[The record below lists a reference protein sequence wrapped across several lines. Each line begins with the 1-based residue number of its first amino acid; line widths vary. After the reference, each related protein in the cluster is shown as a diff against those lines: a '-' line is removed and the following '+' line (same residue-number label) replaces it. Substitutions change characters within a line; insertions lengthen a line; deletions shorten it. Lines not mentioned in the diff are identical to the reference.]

1 MAVPAIGPLGMPDN
15 QFKAAMINTS
25 SFAAQGTGTAK
36 KQAESEKMEHHQEDH
51 QLEDESITLSDQ
63 AQKEAKQASEQEA
76 EQQSKE
82 TRDERQLR
90 ERRTQSASGHAAMAT
105 GAKDKDKMKE
115 VKGEKPPAAD
125 EGDPLTMLESA
136 ETEIGQASIT
146 GTLDEETKKLRGKRK
161 EEDLAF
167 GGGDVVKRNLY
178 GSDSETVYPKQPEVK
193 PEVIEKAM
201 NRDPEEILKDVPP
214 QFKATAQM
222 MVKGQ
227 IHATGQPKETLT
239 VMKPEPRVECSA
251 LELMPEKELD
261 IMDISVEAPPI
272 PDLAESGS
280 MAAS

>member
-1 MAVPAIGPLGMPDN
+1 MAVPSIGPVGMPDS
-15 QFKAAMINTS
+15 QYKAAMINTS

-36 KQAESEKMEHHQEDH
+36 KHLESQKMEHHAEEH
-51 QLEDESITLSDQ
+51 HLEDESITLSDQ
-63 AQKEAKQASEQEA
+63 AQKEAEQASKQEA

-90 ERRTQSASGHAAMAT
+90 ERRTHSASGHAAMAV

-115 VKGEKPPAAD
+115 VKTEKPPAAD
-125 EGDPLTMLESA
+125 EGDPLTMEESA
-136 ETEIGQASIT
+136 QTELGQAAIS
-146 GTLDEETKKLRGKRK
+146 GSLDEETKKLRGKRK
-161 EEDLAF
+161 EEDASF
-167 GGGDVVKRNLY
+167 GAGGEMVKRKLY
-178 GSDSETVYPKQPEVK
+178 GAESETVYPKQPEVK
-193 PEVIEKAM
+193 PEVIDKM
-201 NRDPEEILKDVPP
+201 LNRDPEDILKDVPQ

-251 LELMPEKELD
+251 LELMPEKEMD

-272 PDLAESGS
+272 PDLSES